1 MSHRMI
7 LVCFA
12 ILVGLFVLTN
22 AIADEPVAQPPA
34 EHPTALTS
42 SGERPADGGSE
53 EVVNIGGLMWQKAA
67 SASYAMN
74 WSKAI
79 QYCENLSLGGYGGWR
94 LPSIS
99 ELRSIIRGCPK
110 TRSGG
115 ACGVTDS
122 CRKWNPCRNDS
133 CSGCSMN
140 QGPANGCYWPDELT
154 GNASWL
160 WSSSSREDDDNDAW
174 GVIFNLG
181 FVSNANKSAGGYARC
196 VRDRP

>member
-12 ILVGLFVLTN
+12 IPVGLFFLMN
-22 AIADEPVAQPPA
+22 AIADEPVVQPPA
-34 EHPTALTS
+34 KHHAALTS
-42 SGERPADGGSE
+42 SVEQKSDGGSE
-53 EVVNIGGLMWQKAA
+53 EVVNIGRLMWQKQA
-67 SASYAMN
+67 SSSYATN
-74 WSKAI
+74 WSKAM
-79 QYCENLSLGGYGGWR
+79 QYCENLSLGGYSDWR

-110 TRSGG
+110 TQTGG

-122 CRKWNPCRNDS
+122 CRKWNPCRNDA
-133 CSGCSMN
+133 CSGCSIN
-140 QGPANGCYWPDELT
+140 QGPANGCYWPDELM
-154 GNASWL
+154 GASWL

-181 FVSNANKSAGGYARC
+181 FVSNANKSAGGYMRC
-196 VRDRP
+196 VRGRP